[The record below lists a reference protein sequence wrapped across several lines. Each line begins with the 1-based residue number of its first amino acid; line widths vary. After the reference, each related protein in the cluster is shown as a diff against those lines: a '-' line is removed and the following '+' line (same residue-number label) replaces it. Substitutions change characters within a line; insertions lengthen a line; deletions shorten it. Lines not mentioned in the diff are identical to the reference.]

1 MNTFKEF
8 FIASIFSL
16 LTFFAP
22 AAGILLVVLS
32 FVFTDTILAYIRVKK
47 QQSKGLKVEWTSRN
61 FIRGFVPKMLG
72 YTILVLLFFMLDKFL
87 LNEFVKYVVS
97 IELLSTKLIALGL
110 IYGELTSIDENSKII
125 WGKGI
130 IKRLMDV
137 FNFGKRIKGKLSEI
151 NEDKNKQEDA
161 SN

>member
-1 MNTFKEF
+1 MNTIKQTLL
-8 FIASIFSL
+8 ATLFSL
-16 LTFFAP
+16 LSFFMP

-32 FVFTDTILAYIRVKK
+32 FVLTDTILAYLRVKK
-47 QQSKGLKVEWTSRN
+47 QQSKGIDIKWTSRN
-61 FIRGFVPKMLG
+61 FIRGFMPKMLG
-72 YTILVLLFFMLDKFL
+72 YTILILLFFMLDKFL

-110 IYGELTSIDENSKII
+110 IYGELQSIDENSKVI

-130 IKRLMDV
+130 IKRLMEL
-137 FNFGKRIKGKLSEI
+137 FNFGNKIKNKLSEVNQDKK
-151 NEDKNKQEDA
+151 NE

>member
-1 MNTFKEF
+1 MNTIKETLL
-8 FIASIFSL
+8 ATLFSL

-47 QQSKGLKVEWTSRN
+47 QQSKGLKIEWTSRN
-61 FIRGFVPKMLG
+61 FIRGFIPKMLG

-97 IELLSTKLIALGL
+97 IELLSTKLVSLGL
-110 IYGELTSIDENSKII
+110 IYGELQSIDENSKVI

-137 FNFGKRIKGKLSEI
+137 FNFGNKIKNKLSEV
-151 NEDKNKQEDA
+151 NKDKKDE